1 MVCRAPA
8 STNQV
13 RYPRCY
19 AVKLRLCALRGWRCA
34 NTLVAGVMV
43 TALCASAR
51 AQSLTPDPG
60 AWRPMSYANL
70 QNPSSQSATYSD
82 IWKDAIDANNRAYKA
97 RGDQRFTNG
106 NAPVTE
112 AHFVIWSASRSVV
125 LSVLN
130 TAIACSTKQVAPD
143 ARATVKLCPMRI
155 AIFEGVQVRTMDG
168 GSGCFLELE
177 AGVRPDREASAAYA
191 SYDTESKTV
200 RIGMILNHQ
209 AVDGCSKSIPLY
221 PQ

>member
-1 MVCRAPA
+1 MRGRLA
-8 STNQV
+8 STTQR
-13 RYPRCY
+13 RYIRYY
-19 AVKLRLCALRGWRCA
+19 AASKARLGRRWARA
-34 NTLVAGVMV
+34 LVAGVMMIDL
-43 TALCASAR
+43 TAAAHP
-51 AQSLTPDPG
+51 QSLTADPG

-70 QNPSSQSATYSD
+70 QIPAPQTATYLD

-97 RGDQRFTNG
+97 RGDQRFSNG

-130 TAIACSTKQVAPD
+130 TAIACSIKQVAPD

-155 AIFEGVQVRTMDG
+155 AIFEGVQVRTLDG
-168 GSGCFLELE
+168 GSGCFLEL
-177 AGVRPDREASAAYA
+177 AGGVRVDREASAAYA
-191 SYDTESKTV
+191 SYDTASKTV
-200 RIGMILNHQ
+200 KIGMIVDHQ
-209 AVDGCSKSIPLY
+209 AVEGCSKSIPLY

>member
-1 MVCRAPA
+1 
-8 STNQV
+8 
-13 RYPRCY
+13 
-19 AVKLRLCALRGWRCA
+19 
-34 NTLVAGVMV
+34 
-43 TALCASAR
+43 
-51 AQSLTPDPG
+51 
-60 AWRPMSYANL
+60 MSYANL
-70 QNPSSQSATYSD
+70 QNPSPQSATYND

-97 RGDQRFTNG
+97 RGDQRFSSG

-155 AIFEGVQVRTMDG
+155 AVFEGVHVRTMDG

-177 AGVRPDREASAAYA
+177 GGVRPDREASAAYA
-191 SYDTESKTV
+191 SYDTASKTV
-200 RIGMILNHQ
+200 KIGMIVNHQ
-209 AVDGCSKSIPLY
+209 AVAGCSKSIPLY